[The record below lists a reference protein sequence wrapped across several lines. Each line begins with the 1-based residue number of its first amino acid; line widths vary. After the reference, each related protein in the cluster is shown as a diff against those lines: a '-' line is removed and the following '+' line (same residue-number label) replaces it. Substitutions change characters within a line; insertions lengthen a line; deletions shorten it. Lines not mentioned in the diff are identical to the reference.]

1 MQPFIGTCLMA
12 VAILLCESAAG
23 LWIGYSPAQAE
34 SSACVQN
41 CQNVRHWPEAQCR
54 AYCTK
59 QERSRR

>member
-1 MQPFIGTCLMA
+1 MQPFIGTCLLA
-12 VAILLCESAAG
+12 AAILLCESAAE
-23 LWIGYSPAQAE
+23 LRIGYNSVQAQ
-34 SSACVQN
+34 SSACIQN